1 MPTNWW
7 QILSKACAPRS
18 VDVVTQDALLL
29 VDKPTG
35 CTSHDVVQKLRR
47 LLGQRRIGHCGT
59 LDPGATG
66 LLVMTLG
73 RATRLTRFLIQAPK
87 IYEGDIRFGVA
98 TDTYDALGQ
107 VTEEHSIA
115 DLTSAAVL
123 AAMPGFVGTYD
134 QATPPF
140 SAKKLDGRKYYEM
153 ARKGE
158 EVPETRKEITVF
170 AFEAT
175 GPVEKGNLPFRLECS
190 TGTYVRSVAHDLGQT
205 LRCGG
210 HLASLRRTKVGP
222 FAIDDAAKLEALLQL
237 EDPMEGPWWLPFD
250 SIPLP
255 FGEVELD
262 TGQAQR
268 ILHGQTVLV
277 RDLAGDE
284 GDWVKVQDK
293 RRRFIAVG
301 SISERIGKEVGIIQP
316 RIVFS

>member
-1 MPTNWW
+1 MT
-7 QILSKACAPRS
+7 Q
-18 VDVVTQDALLL
+18 VTQASQDALLL

-47 LLGQRRIGHCGT
+47 FLGQRRIGHCGT

-66 LLVMTLG
+66 LLVVTLG

-87 IYEGDIRFGVA
+87 TYEGHIQFGVA
-98 TDTYDALGQ
+98 TDTYDALGE
-107 VTEEHSIA
+107 VTAEHPVDA
-115 DLTSAAVL
+115 LTPEAIRE
-123 AAMPGFVGTYD
+123 AMPGFVGTYE
-134 QATPPF
+134 QAAPAF

-158 EVPETRKEITVF
+158 EVPESRKEITIF
-170 AFEAT
+170 SFDAT
-175 GPVEKGNLPFRLECS
+175 GPIEGGSLPFRLECS
-190 TGTYVRSVAHDLGQT
+190 TGTYVRSLAHDMGELLG
-205 LRCGG
+205 CGA

-222 FAIDDAAKLEALLQL
+222 FAL
-237 EDPMEGPWWLPFD
+237 EDAVELETLPEVEDPTAGSWWLSFD

-262 TGQAQR
+262 VSQTRR

-277 RDLAGDE
+277 RDLPGEE
-284 GDWVKVQDK
+284 GDWVKVQDN

-301 SISERIGKEVGIIQP
+301 SVIERIGKDVGIIQP
-316 RIVFS
+316 KIVFS